1 MPDPSQS
8 FNRATFLKVAT
19 YFEGSLVIAAY
30 IIGWLADVNP
40 LANLSLQPEALVWGL
55 AGTAPLYLYFLFSY
69 HLPYSELRAIKRF
82 LVDRMGPLLETCH
95 WSELLYL
102 GLLAGI
108 TEETLFRGLLQPL
121 LESHWGW
128 AAGIILSNVLF
139 ASAHSITPLLRPIGR
154 SDRRLPWLG
163 PGYRW
168 HPQSVDAHHHS
179 RYLRFSRISSR
190 RSHLPVRTWRGVLIF
205 ACWFS

>member
-139 ASAHSITPLLRPIGR
+139 ASAHSITPLYALLAGLTGVYLGLALDIGGTRNLLTPITIHAIY
-154 SDRRLPWLG
+154 DFLAFLA
-163 PGYRW
+163 
-168 HPQSVDAHHHS
+168 V
-179 RYLRFSRISSR
+179 
-190 RSHLPVRTWRGVLIF
+190 VRTYRSEHGVAF
-205 ACWFS
+205 